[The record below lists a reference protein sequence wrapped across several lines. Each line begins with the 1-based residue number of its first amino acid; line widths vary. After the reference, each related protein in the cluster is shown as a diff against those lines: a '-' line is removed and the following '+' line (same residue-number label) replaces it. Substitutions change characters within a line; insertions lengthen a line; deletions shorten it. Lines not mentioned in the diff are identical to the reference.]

1 MYILVF
7 AQVKSS
13 HGNSWLTIRQHS
25 IKESTDW
32 HELFCEAGCLNLWES
47 RVQKP
52 WGGDHVI
59 CWRACAVLKMNRRQI
74 KEQWFY
80 YYFFFP
86 LWLAWMF
93 GSTLWGCFTLL
104 LRIIIVCMI
113 LLLMK
118 RRKNLTL
125 GSWAQVNALW
135 FVLLLDWEGS
145 WLDWWWEHA

>member
-32 HELFCEAGCLNLWES
+32 HELFCEAGCLDLWES
-47 RVQKP
+47 RMQKP

-59 CWRACAVLKMNRRQI
+59 CWRACAVLEMNRRQI
-74 KEQWFY
+74 KEHSVF
-80 YYFFFP
+80 FFFP
-86 LWLAWMF
+86 PSA
-93 GSTLWGCFTLL
+93 
-104 LRIIIVCMI
+104 CMNVWKYFVR
-113 LLLMK
+113 LFHFASVYNYCLHDSSLLMK

-145 WLDWWWEHA
+145 WLDWWWEYA